1 MASEGF
7 HEAADTLKPETRD
20 MHRAVTSLME
30 EFEATDWYSQRI
42 DVTHDD
48 ELREILR
55 HNRDE
60 EYEHAAMLLEWIRR
74 RAPVLD
80 AKLREY
86 LFTEGRIAD
95 REASGQGS
103 GAAANG
109 SVPRLTIGS
118 LRGGR

>member
-7 HEAADTLKPETRD
+7 HEAADALTPETRD
-20 MHRAVTSLME
+20 MHRAVISLME

-42 DVTHDD
+42 DVTHDA

-55 HNRDE
+55 HNRNE

-74 RAPVLD
+74 RAPNLD

-86 LFTEGRIAD
+86 LYSEGRIAD
-95 REASGQGS
+95 REAGGQGP
-103 GAAANG
+103 GAPANG
-109 SVPRLTIGS
+109 PAPRMTIGS